1 MIIKKL
7 LTSLLIVLLS
17 VMIGTIAMIGI
28 YQLPTKMMFNNIK
41 KSISL
46 YQAEG
51 LYPNWTGR
59 ETSAQLDNFTDAIM
73 LGAVIYPGSSSTI
86 KDAML
91 NSRYEYKANNPVESL
106 ISQINNAKKDRSI
119 THYARYWHG
128 YLVILKPGTMFLDI
142 SYVHLLNA
150 LLQII
155 VAACLIML
163 IADYF
168 GKGYG
173 FSFFLAYLL
182 MNPVSLAM
190 SFQFSTS
197 YYVMSLV
204 SLAFLRKKDYFIEK
218 QKFIYLFLIS
228 GILTAFFDLLTYP
241 VTTLGIPLVLLLV
254 ALHQSQKLNNYFDA
268 IKTVVLPSIFWG
280 VGYAGM
286 HLGKWLMAWML
297 TGYNVMSEAFTQLQY
312 RMSYTTMGTEGSD
325 IINPIKAIS
334 KNFQVILHEPIF
346 AVLLIVLIASLW
358 KLFKLRK
365 LEKCQNNCVLKF
377 ALGLVMLFPFIW
389 YTLLCNHSFVHRW
402 FTYRSLSVFVFA
414 VGSIIATSFLE
425 YQNKDYSE

>member
-1 MIIKKL
+1 MSIKKL
-7 LTSLLIVLLS
+7 LTALLIVLLS
-17 VMIGTIAMIGI
+17 VTIGTIAMIGI

-51 LYPNWTGR
+51 LYPNWAGR
-59 ETSAQLDNFTDAIM
+59 EESAQLDNFTDAIM
-73 LGAVIYPGSSSTI
+73 LGNVIYPGSSSTI
-86 KDAML
+86 RDAMQ
-91 NSRYEYKANNPVESL
+91 NSRYSYKESNPVESL
-106 ISQINNAKKDRSI
+106 ISQINDAKNDRSI
-119 THYARYWHG
+119 SHYARYWHG
-128 YLVILKPGTMFLDI
+128 YLVVLKPVIMFLDI
-142 SYVHLLNA
+142 SYIHLLNA

-218 QKFIYLFLIS
+218 QKFIYLFLVS

-254 ALHQSQKLNNYFDA
+254 ALNQNQKLNNYFDA
-268 IKTVVLPSIFWG
+268 IKTIALPSIFWG

-297 TGYNVMSEAFTQLQY
+297 TGFNIMSEAVTQLQY
-312 RMSYTTMGTEGSD
+312 RMSYTTMGTEGSY

-346 AVLLIVLIASLW
+346 AVLLIVLIVSLW
-358 KLFKLRK
+358 KLYKLRK
-365 LEKCQNNCVLKF
+365 LEKCQNDRVLKF

-389 YTLLCNHSFVHRW
+389 YTLLCNHSFVHRY

-425 YQNKDYSE
+425 YQNKDYSK

>member
-1 MIIKKL
+1 MSIKKL
-7 LTSLLIVLLS
+7 LTALLIVLLS

-51 LYPNWTGR
+51 LYPNWAGR
-59 ETSAQLDNFTDAIM
+59 EVSAQLDNFTDAIM
-73 LGAVIYPGSSSTI
+73 LGTVIYPGSSSTI
-86 KDAML
+86 RDAML
-91 NSRYEYKANNPVESL
+91 NSRFSYKKSKSVESL
-106 ISQINNAKKDRSI
+106 ISQINGAKKDRMIS
-119 THYARYWHG
+119 HYARYWHG
-128 YLVILKPGTMFLDI
+128 YLVVLKPVTMFLDI
-142 SYVHLLNA
+142 SYIRLLNA

-155 VAACLIML
+155 VAACLLML
-163 IADYF
+163 IAEYF

-197 YYVMSLV
+197 YYVLMLV
-204 SLAFLRKKDYFIEK
+204 SLVFLRKKDYFMEK

-241 VTTLGIPLVLLLV
+241 IATLGIPLVLLLV
-254 ALHQSQKLNNYFDA
+254 ALNQNQKLKNFIDA
-268 IKTVVLPSIFWG
+268 FKIISLSGIFWG
-280 VGYAGM
+280 IGYAGM

-312 RMSYTTMGTEGSD
+312 RMSYTTMGKEGSD

-334 KNFQVILHEPIF
+334 KNFQVVLHEPIF
-346 AVLLIVLIASLW
+346 AILLIVLLVSLW
-358 KLFKLRK
+358 KLYKLSK
-365 LEKCQNNCVLKF
+365 MEKYQNDRVLKL

-389 YTLLCNHSFVHRW
+389 YTLLCNHSFVHRY

-425 YQNKDYSE
+425 YQNKDFSK